1 MVLRKY
7 FRTHYVNIENAR
19 ANAQHTAQHKHILFA
34 FGETVYFAQ
43 IFTNEVWNLHIWWVN
58 IVRLYAVYDVCNV
71 CSVCMKR
78 NWVEHELCVCVC
90 AIYV

>member
-1 MVLRKY
+1 MWWWNGEKGYILVDFSAAPMVLRKY

-43 IFTNEVWNLHIWWVN
+43 IFTNEV
-58 IVRLYAVYDVCNV
+58 
-71 CSVCMKR
+71 
-78 NWVEHELCVCVC
+78 
-90 AIYV
+90 